1 MSWDIIIF
9 LKKCLQS
16 VFKGIRKCI
25 WWNFKWKNGKWNY
38 AWNNISKFWKRL
50 KNKGLKEPGKQW
62 APLGCAPAALWTCSR
77 FKQLSMYYF
86 WVGGTL
92 WIFWDLSSLT
102 GLNPG
107 NSTERLE
114 SQPLGHQGTPNM
126 YYFHKMEKELSSCRF
141 DPWVQKIHWRREW
154 LSTPVFLPGECYG
167 QRSLA
172 GYSLWG
178 CKESDT
184 TEWLILSLSV
194 FLHSCHQKS
203 STCMCMAEFLC
214 YSPETITALL
224 SAMLGCNGT
233 PLQYSCLENPMDGG
247 AW

>member
-50 KNKGLKEPGKQW
+50 KNKGLKEPGEQR
-62 APLGCAPAALWTCSR
+62 APLGCAPAALWTCSK

-86 WVGGTL
+86 WVGGTP
-92 WIFWDLSSLT
+92 WIFWNLSSLT

-107 NSTERLE
+107 NSSERPE
-114 SQPLGHQGTPNM
+114 FQPLGYQGTPSM
-126 YYFHKMEKELSSCRF
+126 YYFHKMEKKLSSCKF
-141 DPWVQKIHWRREW
+141 DPWVQKIPWRREW
-154 LSTPVFLPGECYG
+154 LSTPVFLPGECCG

-184 TEWLILSLSV
+184 TEWLTLSL
-194 FLHSCHQKS
+194 F
-203 STCMCMAEFLC
+203 F
-214 YSPETITALL
+214 
-224 SAMLGCNGT
+224 
-233 PLQYSCLENPMDGG
+233 
-247 AW
+247 